1 MVAGACPFCDNVWDT
16 AVLRAHVQ
24 AKLEHL
30 KEFSR
35 KRQAIERKVAPV
47 TAAFEK
53 AQAALETLIRHA
65 TLATPA
71 VGMQAAS
78 DYRARSLY
86 ARALVIWE
94 KALGPEH
101 PDLATCLE
109 NYALCLSK
117 MGRSQE
123 AEPLEARA
131 KAIRAEQNSMP
142 NN

>member
-1 MVAGACPFCDNVWDT
+1 M
-16 AVLRAHVQ
+16 LRAHVQ

-35 KRQAIERKVAPV
+35 KRQAIERKVAPM

-101 PDLATCLE
+101 PDGAQSLHNLAGL
-109 NYALCLSK
+109 YQAQ
-117 MGRSQE
+117 GR
-123 AEPLEARA
+123 
-131 KAIRAEQNSMP
+131 
-142 NN
+142 